1 MLVDQHGKNQRAG
14 RSSLFERLQ
23 PKYPSLFM
31 VRYAW
36 IVFGA
41 VACGTATASV
51 FGGMSSFGG
60 LLTLATLAVALAAT
74 AAAWLKPQ
82 PRESPIDLAR
92 LERQRL
98 EQEQFATDL
107 LARVDELVTKREI
120 DWLSREDFVG
130 AWRDTPVSS
139 LRKLK
144 RLDAL
149 GSVHL
154 ADGQGEAVARLVA
167 AANRFLDYYDL
178 NTRPDAL
185 LTGTEW
191 REIGRG
197 EARERPDEQQQPADG
212 IREHLVE
219 HASAVTRAYDTLLE
233 LQADARHP
241 EPRRARA

>member
-1 MLVDQHGKNQRAG
+1 
-14 RSSLFERLQ
+14 
-23 PKYPSLFM
+23 M

-41 VACGTATASV
+41 VACGTAIASV
-51 FGGMSSFGG
+51 FGGMSSFGA

-74 AAAWLKPQ
+74 AGGWLKPQ
-82 PRESPIDLAR
+82 PRESPIDTAR

-98 EQEQFATDL
+98 EQERFANDV

-139 LRKLK
+139 LRNLK

-149 GSVHL
+149 GSAYF
-154 ADGQGEAVARLVA
+154 ADDQGEAVARLLA
-167 AANRFLDYYDL
+167 ATNGFLNYYDV

-191 REIGRG
+191 REIGRSTAAK
-197 EARERPDEQQQPADG
+197 ELPDEQQQPADSV
-212 IREHLVE
+212 REHLVE
-219 HASAVTRAYDTLLE
+219 RAAAVTRAYDTLLE
-233 LQADARHP
+233 LQSGAQHP
-241 EPRRARA
+241 EPGRARV